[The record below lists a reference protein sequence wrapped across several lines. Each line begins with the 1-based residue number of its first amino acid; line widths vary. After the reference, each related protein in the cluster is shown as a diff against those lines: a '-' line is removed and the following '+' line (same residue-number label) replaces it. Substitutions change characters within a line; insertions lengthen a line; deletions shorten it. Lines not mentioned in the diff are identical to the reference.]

1 MPKKPCLRIK
11 SEAQGAQQAE
21 RDMGAHC
28 RKAHATFP
36 EAGRPMMTGL
46 WAAQALAVE
55 GLTFYHKENIKR

>member
-28 RKAHATFP
+28 RKASRHISG
-36 EAGRPMMTGL
+36 GRKAHDDRPVVSADTSCL
-46 WAAQALAVE
+46 
-55 GLTFYHKENIKR
+55 RD